1 MKAQKLFSFRI
12 SRKLMYDLVKSTP
25 FHNWLNKLV
34 LHGIKRA
41 AKAVS
46 PPQQLIK
53 SEILMFILSTRWAFH
68 QLFSSG
74 LGALQK
80 LQQ

>member
-1 MKAQKLFSFRI
+1 
-12 SRKLMYDLVKSTP
+12 
-25 FHNWLNKLV
+25 V